1 MEKRAQALL
10 EGVLEM
16 SGVNGKNRDL
26 HELEEVRLNSR
37 TIYEGRIL
45 RLRVDEISLPDGR
58 ARSREVVEHPR
69 AVVVLAEN
77 SGGEILMVNQFR
89 YPAGEVMLELP
100 AGVVERGEDCAAAA
114 ERELREE
121 TGWKPGKITRII
133 EFYTSPGYCDE
144 VLEMYYAT
152 DLSWDKLPEDED
164 EFIVSCFL
172 SREEAQRRAE
182 TGLIRDAKSLLG
194 IYWWLHG
201 NLTINREEASE

>member
-1 MEKRAQALL
+1 
-10 EGVLEM
+10 M
-16 SGVNGKNRDL
+16 SGIEGKNGDL
-26 HELEEVRLNSR
+26 RELAEVRLGGR

-45 RLRVDEISLPDGR
+45 SLRLDEIRLPDGCT
-58 ARSREVVEHPR
+58 RSREVVEHRR

-77 SGGEILMVNQFR
+77 GGGEILMVNQFR

-100 AGVVERGEDCAAAA
+100 AGVVESGEGCASAA

-121 TGWKPGKITRII
+121 TGWKPGKLTKIF
-133 EFYTSPGYCDE
+133 EFYTSPGFCDE

-164 EFIVSCFL
+164 EFIVSRFI
-172 SREEAQRRAE
+172 SREEVLRRAE

-194 IYWWLHG
+194 IYWWLHR
-201 NLTINREEASE
+201 NLTVDREEAPE